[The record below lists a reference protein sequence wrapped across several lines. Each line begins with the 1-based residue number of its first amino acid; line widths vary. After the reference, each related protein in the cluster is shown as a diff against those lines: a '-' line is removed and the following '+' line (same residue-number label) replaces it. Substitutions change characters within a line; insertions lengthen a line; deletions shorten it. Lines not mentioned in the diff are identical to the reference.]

1 LKSAPM
7 PRRTPSLGFL
17 APVLAPASSPVL
29 ASVLAL
35 AVLLVTAPHLVAQD
49 PGPGASAPADPA
61 DVGTLDD
68 ILRAYYEV
76 VSGPAGS
83 LPDRARD
90 HTLHVPG
97 ALVGIPG
104 NREAGEPPL
113 VTMTLDDFHDRFGGA
128 RAQGFFEWE
137 IHRTVQRFGSIAQV
151 MSTYEAATTPDG
163 EPFVRGINSIQLTWD
178 GERWWI
184 VSWIYDEERPG
195 NPIPA
200 EFLPRR

>member
-1 LKSAPM
+1 MKPVTV
-7 PRRTPSLGFL
+7 PRRIPSLDFL
-17 APVLAPASSPVL
+17 SPVLAPVL

-35 AVLLVTAPHLVAQD
+35 AVLLLAAPPMVAQE
-49 PGPGASAPADPA
+49 PGPGAPPPADPA
-61 DVGTLDD
+61 DVGTMDD

-104 NREAGEPPL
+104 NPEAGDPPL

-128 RAQGFFEWE
+128 RSQGFFEWE

-178 GERWWI
+178 GDRWWI
-184 VSWIYDEERPG
+184 VSWIYDEERPD